1 MHQWTEG
8 MADQVTRF
16 TLMQVATMLAVAT
29 KLAVVME
36 LAEMEV
42 LSPPQLLAILEE
54 SLDADQV
61 CALVSCSITKVCMIY
76 RMQTFTRVKMMLK
89 MPVWD

>member
-1 MHQWTEG
+1 
-8 MADQVTRF
+8 
-16 TLMQVATMLAVAT
+16 MLAVAT

-54 SLDADQV
+54 LLDADQV
-61 CALVSCSITKVCMIY
+61 CFGVLCFGV
-76 RMQTFTRVKMMLK
+76 
-89 MPVWD
+89 